1 MEVPEKSEKHV
12 ARVPEADDELGAG
25 LRRGPVGHVF
35 SGSPLGELAW
45 RETTAELTGSAVA
58 VRMAEV
64 GPCTILAVEGHGTW
78 RVDRTTGQVE
88 VVEPAADAQA
98 AALALDGPV
107 RLHMLAERGV
117 HVLHAS
123 AIAASNGGL
132 VALTAPSGVGKSTFA
147 ACAHALG
154 RERAADDLLPIALA
168 ADGRFVARPHFP
180 QPKLSPDEQYPHDA
194 PNERSLAALVRLE
207 RGEVASWTRLSAR
220 AAMELALRSTVA
232 TRVYSKAALA
242 AHLSFCQRF
251 GEAVGEGRIACGV
264 LTVPHRPEAI
274 ETAVR
279 EALDALD
286 AALRI

>member
-1 MEVPEKSEKHV
+1 MRTSSLSEGRPAPSCPSKAAIV
-12 ARVPEADDELGAG
+12 AKGCGALEWRVADA
-25 LRRGPVGHVF
+25 
-35 SGSPLGELAW
+35 ELAGVPV
-45 RETTAELTGSAVA
+45 RVDIAED
-58 VRMAEV
+58 
-64 GPCTILAVEGHGTW
+64 GPWTLLAIEGHGAW
-78 RVDRTTGQVE
+78 ALERASGRIE
-88 VVEPAADAQA
+88 VIEPAPDAA
-98 AALALDGPV
+98 SATLALDGPV
-107 RLHMLAERGV
+107 RLHVLAERGV

-132 VALTAPSGVGKSTFA
+132 VALTASSGVGKSTFA

-154 RERAADDLLPIALA
+154 RERAADDLLPITRA

-180 QPKLSPDEQYPHDA
+180 QPKLSPDEQYPNDA

-207 RGEVASWTRLSAR
+207 RGEVASWRRLSAR

-242 AHLSFCQRF
+242 AHLRFCQRF
-251 GEAVGEGRIACGV
+251 GEAVGQGQIACGV

-279 EALDALD
+279 EALDVLD
-286 AALRI
+286 AALRT